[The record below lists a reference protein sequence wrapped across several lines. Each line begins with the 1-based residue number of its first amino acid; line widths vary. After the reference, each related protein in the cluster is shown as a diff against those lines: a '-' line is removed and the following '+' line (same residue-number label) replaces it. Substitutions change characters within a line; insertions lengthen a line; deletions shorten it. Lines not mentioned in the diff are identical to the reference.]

1 MSDLVTYAL
10 DGGVATIRMDDGK
23 ANALSIPMLSELHAA
38 FGQAEADGAVVVLT
52 GREGRFSGGFH
63 LPTIRGGEPDRGKML
78 RSGFDLAVRILTF
91 PKPVV
96 IACPGHAV
104 AQAAILMLCADERI
118 GAVGPYKISM
128 NEVVIGLIV
137 ARSMIE
143 IGRYRLNPSQLHRTF
158 ALAEE
163 YSPEAAVDAGFLDR
177 IVAPGDVLAVAQD
190 TARRFTSFDMKAHG
204 ATKARL
210 REDMLSRLRALIE
223 KEFPG

>member
-10 DGGVATIRMDDGK
+10 DRGVATIRMDDGK
-23 ANALSIPMLSELHAA
+23 ANALSISMLSEVHAA
-38 FGQAEADGAVVVLT
+38 LGQAEADGAIAVLT
-52 GREGRFSGGFH
+52 GREGTFSGGFH
-63 LPTIRGGEPDRGKML
+63 LPTLRGGGQDGRTML
-78 RSGFDLAVRILTF
+78 RSRFDLAVRILTF

-104 AQAAILMLCADERI
+104 AQAAILLLCADERI
-118 GAVGPYKISM
+118 GAAGPHKITL

-143 IGRYRLNPSQLHRTF
+143 IGRYRLTPSQLHRTF
-158 ALAEE
+158 ALAEV

-177 IVAPGDVLAVAQD
+177 VVPPGDVLAVAQD

>member
-1 MSDLVTYAL
+1 MSDIVTYAL
-10 DGGVATIRMDDGK
+10 DGGIATIRMDDGK
-23 ANALSIPMLSELHAA
+23 ANALSIPMLSELHAS
-38 FGQAEADGAVVVLT
+38 FGQAEADGAIAVLT

-63 LPTIRGGEPDRGKML
+63 LPTLRGGGEDGRKML
-78 RSGFDLAVRILTF
+78 RSGFDLAVRMLTF

-104 AQAAILMLCADERI
+104 AQAAILLLCADERI
-118 GAVGPYKISM
+118 GAAGPYKISM
-128 NEVVIGLIV
+128 NEVLIGLTV

-143 IGRYRLNPSQLHRTF
+143 IGRHRLTPSYLHRTF

-177 IVAPGDVLAVAQD
+177 VVPPGDVLAVAQEV
-190 TARRFTSFDMKAHG
+190 ARRCSSFDMKSHA

-210 REDMLSRLRALIE
+210 REDMLSRLRATID